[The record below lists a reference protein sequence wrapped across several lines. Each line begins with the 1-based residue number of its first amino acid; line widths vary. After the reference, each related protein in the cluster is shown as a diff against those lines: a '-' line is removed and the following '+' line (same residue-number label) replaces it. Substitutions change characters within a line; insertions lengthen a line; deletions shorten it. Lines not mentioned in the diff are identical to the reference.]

1 MTNKKRLKR
10 SFVVWIGIVL
20 MVTLSGCNSGDGEE
34 ETDTADK
41 NYSEAVDYS
50 ITGIEPGA
58 GITVTTEKAIED
70 YENLNGWNLQQSSTT
85 AMVAELDQAIENEEP
100 IIITGWNP
108 HWIFA
113 KYPDLKYLEDPKG
126 VYGEEEVI
134 KTLARKGLKDDQPD
148 AYKLIDQFNW
158 EVEDMEGIMHEAHE
172 TDAEIEDV
180 AKDWVKD
187 HPEKV
192 KEWTKGVNDV
202 TNEEIELASTPWD
215 SELAATYVVKE
226 VMEQKGF
233 DVNVT
238 PVDLAVMYEA
248 VANGDADATLAVWMP
263 QTTKEFYDKHKGDF
277 DDLGV
282 NLEGAKIGL
291 VVPEYM
297 DIDSIEDLEAAN

>member
-1 MTNKKRLKR
+1 MTNKKRLKK
-10 SFVVWIGIVL
+10 SIVVWIGIVL
-20 MVTLSGCNSGDGEE
+20 MVTHNGCNAGDGEE

-41 NYSEAVDYS
+41 NYSEEVDYS
-50 ITGIEPGA
+50 ITGKEPGA

-148 AYKLIDQFNW
+148 AYKLSDQFNW